1 MQSENGTQLIIV
13 RHGQAT
19 HNLGKEE
26 QHTFAG
32 SEIDCD
38 LAPQGIVNA
47 EFLAN
52 TIKRDGAVDAI
63 ITSPLK
69 RASQTAEII
78 NRLIGNV
85 PLFTIDELKEI
96 NMGKFAGLTEAE
108 ARKLFPDAARNFY
121 GEEIDEWDF
130 PGGEDFS
137 QVSERLDVAL
147 VKIREIVKGKKRVI
161 ICGHGLTNRVL
172 FYKLKPEDQSLWIQR
187 SYPHDRIEYINI
199 GEGV

>member
-1 MQSENGTQLIIV
+1 MQNENGTELIIV
-13 RHGQAT
+13 RHGQAS
-19 HNLGKEE
+19 HNLGTEE

-32 SEIDCD
+32 SEIDND
-38 LAPQGIVNA
+38 LAPQGIANA

-52 TIKRDGAVDAI
+52 TIKKSGPVDAI

-78 NRLIGNV
+78 DRLIGNV

-96 NMGKFAGLTEAE
+96 NMGKFAGLTETK
-108 ARKLFPDAARNFY
+108 ARELFPDAARNFY

-130 PGGEDFS
+130 PGGENFT
-137 QVSERLDVAL
+137 QVSQRLDVAL
-147 VKIREIVKGKKRVI
+147 VKIKEISKGKKRVI

-172 FYKLKPEDQSLWIQR
+172 FYKLKPQDRELWVER
-187 SYPHDRIEYINI
+187 SYPHDRIEII
-199 GEGV
+199 KL